1 MSYVVTSTNKKGQA
15 VIAKTKFKIISP
27 DLGGFYTYSV
37 QSMNPIDASKWAARG
52 YTVIPAT
59 TDEPLQKP
67 IRIAT
72 KNTTRQAVLRPRES
86 RQHAY
91 TRKNIV
97 KTQLNTISP
106 DIIPKSDFYPRSV
119 KA

>member
-1 MSYVVTSTNKKGQA
+1 MSYIVHNLNKKKE
-15 VIAKTKFKIISP
+15 VVVSKTKFKVISP
-27 DLGGFYTYSV
+27 DLGGFYTYAV
-37 QSMNPIDASKWAARG
+37 QNLNPIDASRWAARG

-72 KNTTRQAVLRPRES
+72 KTTTRQAVLRPRES
-86 RQHAY
+86 RKHAY

-97 KTQLNTISP
+97 KTQLDTVSP
-106 DIIPKSDFYPRSV
+106 DIVPKSDYYPRSV